1 MAHKVVKLRGG
12 VVEAEFWEGI
22 GQLRDSVKGTHTFA
36 AGFNHGPQ
44 PGKVDMGVACQRD
57 GPFLREAGLQG
68 AQARAQV
75 VAGGDYRCAGR
86 FGQGLRGGKG
96 FGQFPDRLAFS
107 GGGDARQVALRFG
120 GPFQQ
125 VKGGLGQVDHGGA

>member
-22 GQLRDSVKGTHTFA
+22 CQLGYCVKGTHTFA
-36 AGFNHGPQ
+36 AGFNHRPQ
-44 PGKVDMGVACQRD
+44 PGKVDMGVACQGNR
-57 GPFLREAGLQG
+57 PFLREAGLQG

-75 VAGGDYRCAGR
+75 VAGGNDRCARR

-96 FGQFPDRLAFS
+96 FGQCPDRLAFS

-125 VKGGLGQVDHGGA
+125 VKGGLGQIHHGGA